1 MADVLGP
8 ILLKLFQ
15 VGSKKTKKFIEDGL
29 IRTADDLEKLPQE
42 DLLAIKNIRDQEVL
56 KAAKKRVNPKQQIVS
71 DDIDIFDPD
80 IVQTPPP
87 ETNFTLD
94 QVPNLSL
101 IHI

>member
-42 DLLAIKNIRDQEVL
+42 DLLAIKNIRDQM
-56 KAAKKRVNPKQQIVS
+56 K
-71 DDIDIFDPD
+71 
-80 IVQTPPP
+80 
-87 ETNFTLD
+87 
-94 QVPNLSL
+94 
-101 IHI
+101 